1 MEMSASSSVQSMI
14 VQQQITDLFKLWS
27 KLYFSRLLLVDQKN
41 EKFVVEFV
49 LNTED
54 PISKFFLNEIQ
65 LLTIKKHP
73 IGSVAWV
80 GYWGTGL
87 AAGLNSQYK
96 RFKIDF
102 IDSSVKDQ
110 IDEAKLGLYVE
121 AIKELIRRKLQTQ

>member
-1 MEMSASSSVQSMI
+1 MI